1 MQINCIIVEDEPLA
15 QERLKNYIT
24 QIPYLR
30 LMAIYENSLD
40 ALVYIKTNPVELVFL
55 DIQLDGI
62 TGIQLLESTNL
73 NCQVVI
79 TTAYHEYALKGYELN
94 ITDYLLKPFGFE
106 RFEQA
111 VEKVQINLTKKIGE
125 DSLYFFVKTSYK
137 LEKVYYTDLL
147 FIEGMRDYRK
157 LYTVSRTILTLQTF
171 KEFEASLPQ
180 KLFCRVH
187 KSYMVAIDKIDTIE
201 RDEITIS
208 GHTVYISETYK
219 QVFFERLKKPKNLL

>member
-15 QERLKNYIT
+15 QERLKDYIT

-30 LMAIYENSLD
+30 LTAIYENSLD
-40 ALVYIKTNPVELVFL
+40 ALVYIKTNQVELVFL

-62 TGIQLLESTNL
+62 TGIQLLESTIL

-94 ITDYLLKPFGFE
+94 IIDYLLKPFGFE

-111 VEKVQINLTKKIGE
+111 VEKVKINLIKKMGE
-125 DSLYFFVKTSYK
+125 DPTYFFVKTSYK
-137 LEKVYYTDLL
+137 FEKIYFADLL

-157 LYTVSRTILTLQTF
+157 LYTVSNTILTLQTF

-201 RDEITIS
+201 RDEIKIRS
-208 GHTVYISETYK
+208 HTVYISETYK
-219 QVFFERLKKPKNLL
+219 QSFFERLK

>member
-15 QERLKNYIT
+15 QERLKDYIT

-30 LMAIYENSLD
+30 LTAIYENSLD

-62 TGIQLLESTNL
+62 TGIQLLESTTL
-73 NCQVVI
+73 NCQIVI
-79 TTAYHEYALKGYELN
+79 TTAYHDYALKGYELN
-94 ITDYLLKPFGFE
+94 ITDYLLKPFSFK

-111 VEKVQINLTKKIGE
+111 VEKVKLNLSKKMGE
-125 DSLYFFVKTSYK
+125 DPTYFFVKTSYK
-137 LEKVYYTDLL
+137 FEKIYFADLL

-157 LYTVSRTILTLQTF
+157 LYTVSNTILTLQTF
-171 KEFEASLPQ
+171 KEFEVSLPQ
-180 KLFCRVH
+180 RLFCRVH

-201 RDEITIS
+201 REEIKIGS
-208 GHTVYISETYK
+208 HTVYISETYK
-219 QVFFERLKKPKNLL
+219 QSFFERLK

>member
-15 QERLKNYIT
+15 QERLKDYIT

-30 LMAIYENSLD
+30 LTAIYENSLD
-40 ALVYIKTNPVELVFL
+40 ALVYIKTNQVELVFL

-62 TGIQLLESTNL
+62 TGIQLLESTIL

-94 ITDYLLKPFGFE
+94 IIDYLLKPFGFE

-111 VEKVQINLTKKIGE
+111 VEKVKINLTKKMGE
-125 DSLYFFVKTSYK
+125 EPTYFFVKTSYK
-137 LEKVYYTDLL
+137 FEKIYFADLL

-157 LYTVSRTILTLQTF
+157 LYTVSNTILTLQTF

-201 RDEITIS
+201 RDEIKIRS
-208 GHTVYISETYK
+208 HTVYISETYK
-219 QVFFERLKKPKNLL
+219 QSFFERLK

>member
-1 MQINCIIVEDEPLA
+1 
-15 QERLKNYIT
+15 
-24 QIPYLR
+24 
-30 LMAIYENSLD
+30 
-40 ALVYIKTNPVELVFL
+40 
-55 DIQLDGI
+55 
-62 TGIQLLESTNL
+62 
-73 NCQVVI
+73 VVI

-111 VEKVQINLTKKIGE
+111 VEKVQINLTNKIGE

-157 LYTVSRTILTLQTF
+157 LYTVSSTILTLQTF

-201 RDEITIS
+201 RDEIKIS

-219 QVFFERLKKPKNLL
+219 QCFFERLKKA

>member
-15 QERLKNYIT
+15 QERLKDYII

-30 LMAIYENSLD
+30 LTAIYENSLD
-40 ALVYIKTNPVELVFL
+40 ALVYIKTNPVDLVFL

-62 TGIQLLESTNL
+62 TGIQLLESTTL
-73 NCQVVI
+73 NCQIII

-111 VEKVQINLTKKIGE
+111 VEKVKINLTQKMGE
-125 DSLYFFVKTSYK
+125 DPKYFFVKTSYK
-137 LEKVYYTDLL
+137 LEKIYFADLL

-157 LYTVSRTILTLQTF
+157 LYTVSNTILTLQTF

-180 KLFCRVH
+180 NLFCRVH
-187 KSYMVAIDKIDTIE
+187 KSFMVAIDKIDTIE
-201 RDEITIS
+201 RDEIKIRN
-208 GHTVYISETYK
+208 HTVYISETYK
-219 QVFFERLKKPKNLL
+219 QSFFKRLK

>member
-15 QERLKNYIT
+15 QERLKDYIT

-30 LMAIYENSLD
+30 LTAIFENSLD

-62 TGIQLLESTNL
+62 TGIQLLESTTL
-73 NCQVVI
+73 NCQIVI
-79 TTAYHEYALKGYELN
+79 TTAYHDYALKGYELN
-94 ITDYLLKPFGFE
+94 ITDYLLKPFSFE

-111 VEKVQINLTKKIGE
+111 VEKVKINLTKKIGE
-125 DSLYFFVKTSYK
+125 DPTYFFVKTSYK
-137 LEKVYYTDLL
+137 FEKIYYADLL

-157 LYTVSRTILTLQTF
+157 LYTVSNTILTLQTF

-201 RDEITIS
+201 RDEIKIGS
-208 GHTVYISETYK
+208 HTVYISETYK
-219 QVFFERLKKPKNLL
+219 QSFFERLK

>member
-24 QIPYLR
+24 QTPYLH
-30 LMAIYENSLD
+30 LTAIYENSLD

-73 NCQVVI
+73 NCQVII

-94 ITDYLLKPFGFE
+94 ITDYLLKPFSFE

-111 VEKVQINLTKKIGE
+111 VEKVQVNLNKKIGE
-125 DSLYFFVKTSYK
+125 EPTYFFVKTSYK
-137 LEKVYYTDLL
+137 LEKTYYADLL

-157 LYTVSRTILTLQTF
+157 LYTVSNTLLTLQTF
-171 KEFEASLPQ
+171 KEFEASLPE

-201 RDEITIS
+201 RDEIKIGVHTI
-208 GHTVYISETYK
+208 YISETYK
-219 QVFFERLKKPKNLL
+219 QSFFERLKKA

>member
-30 LMAIYENSLD
+30 LKAIYENSLD
-40 ALVYIKTNPVELVFL
+40 ALVYIKTNPIELVFL

-106 RFEQA
+106 RFKQA
-111 VEKVQINLTKKIGE
+111 IEKVQLNLTKKVGE
-125 DSLYFFVKTSYK
+125 DPLYFFVKTSYK

-157 LYTVSRTILTLQTF
+157 LYTVSNTILTLQTF

-201 RDEITIS
+201 RDEIKIS
-208 GHTVYISETYK
+208 GHKVYISETYK
-219 QVFFERLKKPKNLL
+219 QVFFERLKKA

>member
-111 VEKVQINLTKKIGE
+111 VEKVQINLTKKVGE
-125 DSLYFFVKTSYK
+125 DPLYFFVKTSYK

-157 LYTVSRTILTLQTF
+157 LYTVSNTILTLQTF

-201 RDEITIS
+201 RDEIKIRN
-208 GHTVYISETYK
+208 HIVYISETYK
-219 QVFFERLKKPKNLL
+219 QGFFERLKKC

>member
-15 QERLKNYIT
+15 QERLKDYIT

-30 LMAIYENSLD
+30 LTAIFENSLD

-62 TGIQLLESTNL
+62 TGIQLLESTTL
-73 NCQVVI
+73 NCQIVI
-79 TTAYHEYALKGYELN
+79 TTAYHDYALKGYELN
-94 ITDYLLKPFGFE
+94 ITDYLLKPFSFE

-111 VEKVQINLTKKIGE
+111 VEKVKINLTKKKGE
-125 DSLYFFVKTSYK
+125 DPTYFFVKTSYK
-137 LEKVYYTDLL
+137 FEKIYYADLL

-157 LYTVSRTILTLQTF
+157 LYTVSNTILTLQTF

-201 RDEITIS
+201 RDEIKIGS
-208 GHTVYISETYK
+208 HTVYISETYK
-219 QVFFERLKKPKNLL
+219 QSFFERLK

>member
-15 QERLKNYIT
+15 QERLKNYIK
-24 QIPYLR
+24 QIPYLH
-30 LMAIYENSLD
+30 LMAIYENSLE

-201 RDEITIS
+201 RDEIKIS

-219 QVFFERLKKPKNLL
+219 QGFFERLKKA